1 MNVKKFKPHKQPV
14 HNHLAPLATE
24 DEDADP
30 VGKIPDFTEL
40 GEALK
45 RVKRPA
51 KAKDARAADSL
62 QLEAEV
68 TEAAMPTPEGVTHP
82 NL

>member
-1 MNVKKFKPHKQPV
+1 MKPKQFKPHKQPV
-14 HNHLAPLATE
+14 HDLPASPEIE

-30 VGKIPDFTEL
+30 VGKIPGSEEL
-40 GEALK
+40 DEAIK

-51 KAKDARAADSL
+51 KAQDARAADSL

-82 NL
+82 NF

>member
-1 MNVKKFKPHKQPV
+1 MNTKYKPHKQPV
-14 HNHLAPLATE
+14 HDQPAPPETE
-24 DEDADP
+24 NEDADP

-40 GEALK
+40 DEALK